1 MNPFKQLFI
10 LIYFLLFFVPINVFA
25 VESSESNDKDKL
37 DIGGMIMHHILDD
50 YQYEIMHGVVI
61 PLPII
66 LYTDNEGLI
75 IFSSSNLFDENH
87 EPIKEG
93 YRGFYYDHGHI
104 APVDKSL
111 SYIDFSITKNVFF
124 LFLNASLMLFVF
136 LSVASKYRNKKTT
149 PKGIQSLFEPIIIF
163 IRDDI
168 VKPNI
173 GEKYETAIMIINDNY
188 DLVSGWK
195 KKRYDSIIFKNIPSK
210 IFNFAARLT
219 SGIKLNDF
227 NCGLKAY
234 KSEVIKNIEV
244 YGEMHRYIPVLAKN
258 EGFNKIG
265 QKVVKHRPRKY
276 GKTKFGPSRFIHGF
290 LDLITIWFIS
300 KFGKRPMHLFGRI
313 GLLMLLIGFLF
324 AAYLGYDKLFINP
337 EGEKERL
344 FFR

>member
-10 LIYFLLFFVPINVFA
+10 LTHFLLFFVSINVFA
-25 VESSESNDKDKL
+25 IGSSESNDKDKL
-37 DIGGMIMHHILDD
+37 DIGGMIIHHILDD

-66 LYTDNEGLI
+66 LYTNNEGLI
-75 IFSSSNLFDENH
+75 IFSSSNLFDKNH

-136 LSVASKYRNKKTT
+136 LSVASKYRNKKTP

-173 GEKYETAIMIINDNY
+173 GKKYE
-188 DLVSGWK
+188 
-195 KKRYDSIIFKNIPSK
+195 RYLPYMLTLFFFIFFGNVLGLFPAAANLTGNI
-210 IFNFAARLT
+210 AVT
-219 SGIKLNDF
+219 
-227 NCGLKAY
+227 
-234 KSEVIKNIEV
+234 
-244 YGEMHRYIPVLAKN
+244 MVLALLT
-258 EGFNKIG
+258 F
-265 QKVVKHRPRKY
+265 
-276 GKTKFGPSRFIHGF
+276 
-290 LDLITIWFIS
+290 LITNFSGNLNYWKHIFWTPNVPNVMRIIILPIEIIGVFTKPFSLMIRLFVAITAGHIVLLSFIGMTFI
-300 KFGKRPMHLFGRI
+300 FGSYFVGVMSSLFAVALNIIELLVAGIQAYVFTMFSSVYI
-313 GLLMLLIGFLF
+313 GL
-324 AAYLGYDKLFINP
+324 AVE
-337 EGEKERL
+337 EGHH
-344 FFR
+344 

>member
-10 LIYFLLFFVPINVFA
+10 LTYFLLFFLPINVFA

-37 DIGGMIMHHILDD
+37 DIGGMIMNHILDD

-136 LSVASKYRNKKTT
+136 LSCN
-149 PKGIQSLFEPIIIF
+149 
-163 IRDDI
+163 
-168 VKPNI
+168 
-173 GEKYETAIMIINDNY
+173 
-188 DLVSGWK
+188 
-195 KKRYDSIIFKNIPSK
+195 
-210 IFNFAARLT
+210 
-219 SGIKLNDF
+219 
-227 NCGLKAY
+227 
-234 KSEVIKNIEV
+234 
-244 YGEMHRYIPVLAKN
+244 
-258 EGFNKIG
+258 
-265 QKVVKHRPRKY
+265 
-276 GKTKFGPSRFIHGF
+276 
-290 LDLITIWFIS
+290 
-300 KFGKRPMHLFGRI
+300 
-313 GLLMLLIGFLF
+313 
-324 AAYLGYDKLFINP
+324 
-337 EGEKERL
+337 
-344 FFR
+344 

>member
-25 VESSESNDKDKL
+25 VESSESNDNDKL

-75 IFSSSNLFDENH
+75 IFSSSNLFDKNH

-104 APVDKSL
+104 APIDKSL

-173 GEKYETAIMIINDNY
+173 GKKYE
-188 DLVSGWK
+188 
-195 KKRYDSIIFKNIPSK
+195 RYLPYMLTLFFFIFFGNVLGLFPAAANLTGNI
-210 IFNFAARLT
+210 AVT
-219 SGIKLNDF
+219 
-227 NCGLKAY
+227 
-234 KSEVIKNIEV
+234 
-244 YGEMHRYIPVLAKN
+244 MVLALLT
-258 EGFNKIG
+258 F
-265 QKVVKHRPRKY
+265 
-276 GKTKFGPSRFIHGF
+276 
-290 LDLITIWFIS
+290 LITNFSGNLNYWKHIFWTPNVPNVMRIIILPIEIIGVFTKPFSLMIRLFVAITAGHIVLLSFIGMTFI
-300 KFGKRPMHLFGRI
+300 FGSYFVGVMSSLFAVALNIIELLVAGIQAYVFTMFSSVYI
-313 GLLMLLIGFLF
+313 GL
-324 AAYLGYDKLFINP
+324 AVE
-337 EGEKERL
+337 EGHH
-344 FFR
+344 

>member
-10 LIYFLLFFVPINVFA
+10 LTHFLLFFVSINVFA
-25 VESSESNDKDKL
+25 IGSSESNDKDKL

-50 YQYEIMHGVVI
+50 YQYEIMHGIVI

-75 IFSSSNLFDENH
+75 IFSSSNLFDKDH

-104 APVDKSL
+104 APIDKSL

-136 LSVASKYRNKKTT
+136 LFVASKYRNKKTT

-173 GEKYETAIMIINDNY
+173 GEKYE
-188 DLVSGWK
+188 
-195 KKRYDSIIFKNIPSK
+195 RYLPYMLTLFFFIFFGNVLGLFPAAANLTGNI
-210 IFNFAARLT
+210 AVT
-219 SGIKLNDF
+219 
-227 NCGLKAY
+227 
-234 KSEVIKNIEV
+234 
-244 YGEMHRYIPVLAKN
+244 MVLALLT
-258 EGFNKIG
+258 F
-265 QKVVKHRPRKY
+265 
-276 GKTKFGPSRFIHGF
+276 
-290 LDLITIWFIS
+290 LITNFSGNLNYWKHIFWTPNVPNVMRIIILPIEIIGVFTKPFSLMIRLFVAITAGHIVLLSFIGMTFI
-300 KFGKRPMHLFGRI
+300 FGSYFVGVMSSLFAVALIIIELLVAGIQAYVFTMFSSVYI
-313 GLLMLLIGFLF
+313 GL
-324 AAYLGYDKLFINP
+324 AVE
-337 EGEKERL
+337 EGHH
-344 FFR
+344 

>member
-10 LIYFLLFFVPINVFA
+10 LTHFLLFFVSINVFA
-25 VESSESNDKDKL
+25 IGSSESNDKDKL

-50 YQYEIMHGVVI
+50 YQYEIMHGIVI

-75 IFSSSNLFDENH
+75 IFSSSNLFDKNH

-104 APVDKSL
+104 APIDKSL

-136 LSVASKYRNKKTT
+136 LFVASKYRNKKTT

-173 GEKYETAIMIINDNY
+173 GKKYE
-188 DLVSGWK
+188 
-195 KKRYDSIIFKNIPSK
+195 RYLPYMLTLFFFIFFGNVLGLFPAAANLTGNI
-210 IFNFAARLT
+210 AVT
-219 SGIKLNDF
+219 
-227 NCGLKAY
+227 
-234 KSEVIKNIEV
+234 
-244 YGEMHRYIPVLAKN
+244 MVLALLT
-258 EGFNKIG
+258 F
-265 QKVVKHRPRKY
+265 
-276 GKTKFGPSRFIHGF
+276 
-290 LDLITIWFIS
+290 LITNFSGNLNYWKHIFWTPNVPNVMRIIILPIEIIGVFTKPFSLMIRLFVAITAGHIVLLSFIGMTFI
-300 KFGKRPMHLFGRI
+300 FGSYFVGVMSSLFAVALNIIELLVAGIQAYVFTMFSSVYI
-313 GLLMLLIGFLF
+313 GL
-324 AAYLGYDKLFINP
+324 AVE
-337 EGEKERL
+337 EGHH
-344 FFR
+344 

>member
-10 LIYFLLFFVPINVFA
+10 LTYFLLFFLPINVFA

-37 DIGGMIMHHILDD
+37 DIGGMIMHHIIDD
-50 YQYEIMHGVVI
+50 YQYEIMHGIVI

-173 GEKYETAIMIINDNY
+173 GEKYE
-188 DLVSGWK
+188 
-195 KKRYDSIIFKNIPSK
+195 RYLPYMLTLFFFIFFGNVLGLFPAAANLTGNI
-210 IFNFAARLT
+210 AVT
-219 SGIKLNDF
+219 
-227 NCGLKAY
+227 
-234 KSEVIKNIEV
+234 
-244 YGEMHRYIPVLAKN
+244 MVLALLT
-258 EGFNKIG
+258 F
-265 QKVVKHRPRKY
+265 
-276 GKTKFGPSRFIHGF
+276 
-290 LDLITIWFIS
+290 LITNFSGNLNYWKHIFWTPNVPNVMRIIILPIEIIGVFTKPFSLMIRLFVAITAGHIVLLSFIGMTFI
-300 KFGKRPMHLFGRI
+300 FGSYFVGVMSSLFAVALNIIELLVAGIQAYVFTMFSSVYI
-313 GLLMLLIGFLF
+313 GLAIE
-324 AAYLGYDKLFINP
+324 
-337 EGEKERL
+337 EGHH
-344 FFR
+344 

>member
-75 IFSSSNLFDENH
+75 IFSSSNLFDKDH

-173 GEKYETAIMIINDNY
+173 GEKYE
-188 DLVSGWK
+188 
-195 KKRYDSIIFKNIPSK
+195 RYLPYMLTLFFFIFFGNVLGLFPAAANLTGNI
-210 IFNFAARLT
+210 AVT
-219 SGIKLNDF
+219 
-227 NCGLKAY
+227 
-234 KSEVIKNIEV
+234 
-244 YGEMHRYIPVLAKN
+244 MVLALLT
-258 EGFNKIG
+258 F
-265 QKVVKHRPRKY
+265 
-276 GKTKFGPSRFIHGF
+276 
-290 LDLITIWFIS
+290 LITNFSGNLNYWKHIFWTPNVPNVMRIIILPIEIIGVFTKPFSLMIRLFVAITAGHIVLLSFIGMTFI
-300 KFGKRPMHLFGRI
+300 FGSYFVGVMSSLFAVALNIIELLVAGIQAYVFTMFSSVYI
-313 GLLMLLIGFLF
+313 GL
-324 AAYLGYDKLFINP
+324 AVE
-337 EGEKERL
+337 EGHH
-344 FFR
+344 

>member
-50 YQYEIMHGVVI
+50 YQYEIMHGIVI

-75 IFSSSNLFDENH
+75 IFSSSNLFDKDH

-136 LSVASKYRNKKTT
+136 LFVASKYRNKKTT

-173 GEKYETAIMIINDNY
+173 GKKYE
-188 DLVSGWK
+188 
-195 KKRYDSIIFKNIPSK
+195 RYLPYMLTLFFFIFFGNVLGLFPAAANLTGNI
-210 IFNFAARLT
+210 AVT
-219 SGIKLNDF
+219 
-227 NCGLKAY
+227 
-234 KSEVIKNIEV
+234 
-244 YGEMHRYIPVLAKN
+244 MVLALLT
-258 EGFNKIG
+258 F
-265 QKVVKHRPRKY
+265 
-276 GKTKFGPSRFIHGF
+276 
-290 LDLITIWFIS
+290 LITNFSGNLNYWKHIFWTPNVPNVMRIIILPIEIIGVFTKPFSLMIRLFVAITAGHIVLLSFIGMTFI
-300 KFGKRPMHLFGRI
+300 FGSYFVGVMSSLFAVALNIIELLVAGIQAYVFTMFSSVYI
-313 GLLMLLIGFLF
+313 GL
-324 AAYLGYDKLFINP
+324 AVE
-337 EGEKERL
+337 EGHH
-344 FFR
+344 

>member
-10 LIYFLLFFVPINVFA
+10 LTYFLLFFVSINVFA
-25 VESSESNDKDKL
+25 VGSSESNDKDKL

-173 GEKYETAIMIINDNY
+173 GEKYE
-188 DLVSGWK
+188 
-195 KKRYDSIIFKNIPSK
+195 RYLPYMLTLFFFIFFGNVLGLFPAAANLTGNI
-210 IFNFAARLT
+210 AVT
-219 SGIKLNDF
+219 
-227 NCGLKAY
+227 
-234 KSEVIKNIEV
+234 
-244 YGEMHRYIPVLAKN
+244 MVLALLT
-258 EGFNKIG
+258 F
-265 QKVVKHRPRKY
+265 
-276 GKTKFGPSRFIHGF
+276 
-290 LDLITIWFIS
+290 LITNFSGNLNYWKHIFWTPNVPNVMRIIILPIEIIGVFTKPFSLMIRLFVAITAGHIVLLSFIGMTFI
-300 KFGKRPMHLFGRI
+300 FGSYFVGVMSSLFAVALNIIELLVAGIQAYVFTMFSSVYI
-313 GLLMLLIGFLF
+313 GL
-324 AAYLGYDKLFINP
+324 AVE
-337 EGEKERL
+337 EGHH
-344 FFR
+344 

>member
-10 LIYFLLFFVPINVFA
+10 LTYFLLFFLPINVFA

-173 GEKYETAIMIINDNY
+173 GEKYE
-188 DLVSGWK
+188 
-195 KKRYDSIIFKNIPSK
+195 RYLPYMLTLFFFIFFGNVLGLFPAAANLTGNI
-210 IFNFAARLT
+210 AVT
-219 SGIKLNDF
+219 
-227 NCGLKAY
+227 
-234 KSEVIKNIEV
+234 
-244 YGEMHRYIPVLAKN
+244 MVLALLT
-258 EGFNKIG
+258 F
-265 QKVVKHRPRKY
+265 
-276 GKTKFGPSRFIHGF
+276 
-290 LDLITIWFIS
+290 LITNFSGNLNYWKHIFWTPNVPNVMRIIILPIEIIGVFTKPFSLMIRLFVAITAGHIVLLSFIGMTFI
-300 KFGKRPMHLFGRI
+300 FGSYFVGVMSSLFAVALNIIELLVAGIQAYVFTMFSSVYI
-313 GLLMLLIGFLF
+313 GL
-324 AAYLGYDKLFINP
+324 AVE
-337 EGEKERL
+337 EGHH
-344 FFR
+344 

>member
-10 LIYFLLFFVPINVFA
+10 LTHFLLFFVSINVFA
-25 VESSESNDKDKL
+25 IGSSESNDKDKL

-50 YQYEIMHGVVI
+50 YQYEIMHGIVI

-75 IFSSSNLFDENH
+75 IFSSSNLFDKDH

-104 APVDKSL
+104 APIDKSL

-136 LSVASKYRNKKTT
+136 LFVASKYRNKKTT

-173 GEKYETAIMIINDNY
+173 GEKYE
-188 DLVSGWK
+188 
-195 KKRYDSIIFKNIPSK
+195 RYLPYMLTLFFFIFFGNVLGLFPAAANLTGNI
-210 IFNFAARLT
+210 AVT
-219 SGIKLNDF
+219 
-227 NCGLKAY
+227 
-234 KSEVIKNIEV
+234 
-244 YGEMHRYIPVLAKN
+244 MVLALLT
-258 EGFNKIG
+258 F
-265 QKVVKHRPRKY
+265 
-276 GKTKFGPSRFIHGF
+276 
-290 LDLITIWFIS
+290 LITNFSGNLNYWKHIFWTPNVPNVMRIIILPIEIIGVFTKPFSLMIRLFVAITAGHIVLLSFIGMTFI
-300 KFGKRPMHLFGRI
+300 FGSYFVGVMSSLFAVALNIIELLVAGIQAYVFTMFSSVYI
-313 GLLMLLIGFLF
+313 GL
-324 AAYLGYDKLFINP
+324 AVE
-337 EGEKERL
+337 EGHH
-344 FFR
+344 

>member
-10 LIYFLLFFVPINVFA
+10 LTYFLLFFLPINVFA

-173 GEKYETAIMIINDNY
+173 GEKYERFLPYMLT
-188 DLVSGWK
+188 LFFF
-195 KKRYDSIIFKNIPSK
+195 IFFGNVLGLFPAAANLTGNI
-210 IFNFAARLT
+210 AVT
-219 SGIKLNDF
+219 
-227 NCGLKAY
+227 
-234 KSEVIKNIEV
+234 
-244 YGEMHRYIPVLAKN
+244 MVLALLT
-258 EGFNKIG
+258 F
-265 QKVVKHRPRKY
+265 
-276 GKTKFGPSRFIHGF
+276 
-290 LDLITIWFIS
+290 LITNFSGNLNYWKHIFWTPNVPNVMRIIILPIEIIGVFTKPFSLMIRLFVAITAGHIVLLSFIGMTFI
-300 KFGKRPMHLFGRI
+300 FGSYFVGVMSSLFAVALNIIELLVAGIQAYVFTMFSSVYI
-313 GLLMLLIGFLF
+313 GL
-324 AAYLGYDKLFINP
+324 AVE
-337 EGEKERL
+337 EGHH
-344 FFR
+344 